1 MPSHAGDPDDE
12 PPGPSEDDSAG
23 ALVLPSEPLE
33 SAGGAVSLES
43 AAQAKGPSPVAS
55 HATAGV
61 VKSIG
66 ATTLVITR
74 SGRHGGDMAFVLNP
88 STHRE
93 GAIETGF
100 HVSVRYREE
109 GQAHVATAVMGQEAR
124 KPQAAAGTTQGAR

>member
-1 MPSHAGDPDDE
+1 MRTIGQTWSGLVVTA
-12 PPGPSEDDSAG
+12 
-23 ALVLPSEPLE
+23 ALVASPV
-33 SAGGAVSLES
+33 VSPA